1 MNDRALRAAGWQRER
16 LEERGSRIAAW
27 SVEYRSL
34 DTGGEI
40 RSHDSPTR
48 ELAID
53 AACNLM
59 RQGHTVRR
67 VVGPGSERAELPE
80 IERS

>member
-1 MNDRALRAAGWQRER
+1 M
-16 LEERGSRIAAW
+16 AAW
-27 SVEYRSL
+27 SVAYHSL
-34 DTGGEI
+34 DTGGEM

-48 ELAID
+48 DLAID

-67 VVGPGSERAELPE
+67 VVGPGSESVELPE
-80 IERS
+80 IECRYRELLAAGRLV